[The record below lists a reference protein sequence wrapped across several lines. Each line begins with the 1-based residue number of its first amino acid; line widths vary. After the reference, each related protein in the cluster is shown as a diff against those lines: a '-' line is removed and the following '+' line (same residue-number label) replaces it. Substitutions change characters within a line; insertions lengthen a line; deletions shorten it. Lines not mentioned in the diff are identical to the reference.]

1 MVQEEVADRL
11 CALPNTPEY
20 GAITA
25 NIALRGEC
33 KIVKRV
39 KREMFYPRPNVDSAV
54 VRIDIVDDRIAVS
67 DKALYKKVVQC
78 AFSSRRKTLENNLVN
93 SFNLSREQARQVL
106 TGCNIDLKARGETL
120 SPNDFAKM
128 ADLLKDIL

>member
-11 CALPNTPEY
+11 CATCGTADY

-39 KREMFYPRPNVDSAV
+39 SRTLFYPQPNVDSAV
-54 VRIDIVDDRIAVS
+54 VRIDITDERLKVS
-67 DKALYKKVVQC
+67 DKALYKKVVQT

-93 SFNLSREQARQVL
+93 CFKLSRESAQKL
-106 TGCNIDLKARGETL
+106 LNDCGIEKSARGETL
-120 SPNDFAKM
+120 SPEQFA
-128 ADLLKDIL
+128 LLSENIIKYL

>member
-11 CALPNTPEY
+11 CATCATADY

-33 KIVKRV
+33 KKVKRV
-39 KREMFYPRPNVDSAV
+39 PRTLFYPQPNVDSAV
-54 VRIDIVDDRIAVS
+54 VRIDITDERLKVA
-67 DKALYKKVVQC
+67 DKVMYRKVVQA

-93 SFNLSREQARQVL
+93 NFKLSRESAQAVL
-106 TGCNIDLKARGETL
+106 QECGIEKSARGETL
-120 SPNDFAKM
+120 SPEQFACLAENIVKY
-128 ADLLKDIL
+128 L